1 MKIKYTVSV
10 VSRKTETSKERIE
23 RITTVKM
30 NVKDSILINPEYD
43 IVDLF
48 MEVNV
53 DNHELPE
60 SMIVLGRL

>member
-10 VSRKTETSKERIE
+10 VSRKTETSEERFE

-48 MEVNV
+48 KEVNV

>member
-1 MKIKYTVSV
+1 MKIRYTVSV
-10 VSRKTETSKERIE
+10 VSREVETIEERFE

-30 NVKDSILINPEYD
+30 NVKNCILINPEYD

-48 MEVNV
+48 MEVSV

-60 SMIVLGRL
+60 ETVMLGRL

>member
-10 VSRKTETSKERIE
+10 VSRETETSEERFE

>member
-1 MKIKYTVSV
+1 MKVKQTISV
-10 VSRKTETSKERIE
+10 VSRQVETSEERFE
-23 RITTVKM
+23 RLTTVKM